1 MADFENV
8 DWFIDHEVHQDPY
21 PYYEWLRAQGPAV
34 YLPKHNVV
42 AVVGYDEVM
51 KVLRGEEL
59 YSAVNAVTGPFPPLP
74 FTPEGDDITDQ
85 IEAHRS
91 VISKGALLMTMD
103 RPKHAAHRA
112 LLSGIITPKRLKEN
126 EAFIHRLA
134 EKQVKAM
141 LALGKFEAVTQF
153 AHALAVLVVADL
165 LGVPE
170 GEHDKFLNYLPHT
183 PPTLAGGEVDRSF
196 NPLAT
201 LADAL
206 SALIM
211 ERRTTPREDVLTKLA
226 QVTFPDGS
234 TPDVADVAN
243 IGAFLFAAGQ
253 DTTVRLIGTLLRLL
267 GDDPELMQLV
277 RNDRT
282 RIPVLVEEALRLE
295 SPSKVDFRLS
305 KVHTKIGDI
314 DVVPGTTVMM
324 MLGAANRD
332 PAKFENPN
340 ELNINRKNLHEHI
353 AFGRGTHSC
362 IGAPLA
368 RAEVIVALNKLLDHT
383 SEIRINEAEHGPPGA
398 RRYIFPPRYTMR
410 GPLALHVE
418 VTAA

>member
-1 MADFENV
+1 MDFQNV
-8 DWFIDHEVHQDPY
+8 DWFIDHDVHQDPY

-51 KVLRGEEL
+51 KILRGEEY

-74 FTPEGDDITDQ
+74 FTPEGDDITGQ

-103 RPKHAAHRA
+103 RPRHAAHRA

-170 GEHDKFLNYLPHT
+170 GEHDKFLDCLPHT

-201 LADAL
+201 LARAL
-206 SALIM
+206 EHLIVD
-211 ERRTTPREDVLTKLA
+211 RREKPTDDVLTKLA
-226 QVTFPDGS
+226 LAKFPDGS
-234 TPDVADVAN
+234 TPEVGDLTN

-253 DTTVRLIGTLLRLL
+253 DTTIRLIGSALRIL
-267 GDDPELMQLV
+267 GDDPELMKLV
-277 RNDRT
+277 REDRS
-282 RIPVLVEEALRLE
+282 RIPVLIEEVLRFE

-305 KVHTKIGDI
+305 KVHTKIGDV
-314 DVVPGTTVMM
+314 DVAPGTTVMM

-340 ELNINRKNLHEHI
+340 EFDINRKNLHEHI

-368 RAEVIVALNKLLDHT
+368 RAEAVVALNKLFDHT
-383 SEIRINEAEHGPPGA
+383 SEIRINEEQHGPPGA

-418 VTAA
+418 VKAA